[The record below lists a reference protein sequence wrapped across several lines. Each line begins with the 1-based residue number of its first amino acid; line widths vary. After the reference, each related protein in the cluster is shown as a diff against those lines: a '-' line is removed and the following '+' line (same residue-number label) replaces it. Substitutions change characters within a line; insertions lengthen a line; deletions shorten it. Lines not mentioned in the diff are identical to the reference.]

1 MASWARNEIRNEDM
15 PRKRPKLS
23 VGMPAYNGE
32 PYIRTAIESILNQT
46 FGDFE
51 LIISDNASTDQT
63 EEICRDFASRDE
75 RVVYS
80 RNEENIGAAGNYSR
94 LVDMASADYFRWSN
108 ADDVIAP
115 ELHERCVSV
124 LNATPDAVL
133 AYGKTRIIDENGN
146 DCGDYDDN
154 LNLEDDRPSDRFKR
168 FHESVG
174 LTNVIYGLMRT
185 AAVRK
190 TARMGD
196 GSYPAADTNFM
207 GELVLYG
214 KFVEIPEQL
223 FYRRMHAVASS
234 ADKQDIEGQARFWTA
249 SAAEFSLPSW
259 RKNAAYLKAI
269 RRAPVDPAERRRLM
283 LYMLRRMYWGRRE
296 LLGELLGSVGKRTGP
311 IDPSSG

>member
-1 MASWARNEIRNEDM
+1 M
-15 PRKRPKLS
+15 P
-23 VGMPAYNGE
+23 VYNGE
-32 PYIRTAIESILNQT
+32 PYICFAIESILNQT

-80 RNEENIGAAGNYSR
+80 RNNENIGAAGNYSR

-124 LNATPDAVL
+124 LDANPDAVL
-133 AYGKTRIIDENGN
+133 SYGKTKIIDENGN
-146 DCGDYDDN
+146 ECEDYDDN
-154 LNLEDDRPSDRFKR
+154 LDLRDDRPSDRFKR
-168 FHESVG
+168 FHDSVG

-190 TARMGD
+190 TARLGD

-207 GELVLYG
+207 GELALYG
-214 KFVEIPEQL
+214 KFVEIPEPL
-223 FYRRMHAVASS
+223 FYRRMHALASS
-234 ADKQDIEGQARFWTA
+234 AEREDTERQTYFWTA
-249 SAAEFSLPSW
+249 GAAEFNLPLW

-269 RRAPVDPAERRRLM
+269 RRAPIDPAERRRLI
-283 LYMLRRMYWGRRE
+283 LYMLRRMYWGKRE
-296 LLGELLGSVGKRTGP
+296 LLDEFLVEIGKRVGL
-311 IDPSSG
+311 INSSSR

>member
-1 MASWARNEIRNEDM
+1 M
-15 PRKRPKLS
+15 P
-23 VGMPAYNGE
+23 VYNGE
-32 PYIRTAIESILNQT
+32 PYIRIAIESILNQT

-51 LIISDNASTDQT
+51 LFISDNASTDQT

-75 RVVYS
+75 RIVYS
-80 RNEENIGAAGNYSR
+80 RNKENIGAARNYSR

-108 ADDVIAP
+108 ADDVFAP

-124 LNATPDAVL
+124 LDATPDAVL

-146 DCGDYDDN
+146 DCGEYDDN
-154 LNLEDDRPSDRFKR
+154 LNLTDDRPSDRFEK

-190 TARMGD
+190 TARLGD

-207 GELVLYG
+207 GELALYG
-214 KFVEIPEQL
+214 KFVEIPKQL
-223 FYRRMHAVASS
+223 FYRRMHAFASS
-234 ADKQDIEGQARFWTA
+234 ADREDGERQTRFWAA
-249 SAAEFSLPSW
+249 SGAGFSLPSW

-269 RRAPVDPAERRRLM
+269 RRAPVDSAERRRLM
-283 LYMLRRMYWGRRE
+283 VYMLRRMYWGKRE
-296 LLGELLGSVGKRTGP
+296 LLGELFGASERRP
-311 IDPSSG
+311 A